1 MTAKDREALASS
13 PLFASL
19 GSGVLESWF
28 REKRAFLLS
37 AKKGGTIMAARSFD
51 RCLVLIIKGSAAV
64 SKVGSDGRKTVINVL
79 SAGDVFGMAT
89 LFYEREGYPSE
100 ITAESPC
107 RMAVFP
113 KELVEEAFS
122 SSPEFA
128 KAYVTLL
135 SRKIH
140 FLNRKLEIFT
150 EGEAEEKLLRFLSA
164 AAKGRTEFELP
175 CSVSRL
181 AESLGVGRASVYRA
195 FDALSGEGVLA
206 REGRK
211 IVILKPERL
220 SE

>member
-1 MTAKDREALASS
+1 MTEKDREALASS
-13 PLFASL
+13 PLFSSL
-19 GSGVLESWF
+19 GSGAAESWF

-37 AKKGGTIMAARSFD
+37 VKKGGTVMAERSFE
-51 RCLVLIIKGSAAV
+51 RCLVLIIRGSAAV
-64 SKVGSDGRKTVINVL
+64 SKTGSDGRRTVINLL

-89 LFYEREGYPSE
+89 LFYEREEYPSE

-113 KELVEEAFS
+113 KELIEEAFA

-128 KAYVTLL
+128 RAYVTLL
-135 SRKIH
+135 SQKIH
-140 FLNRKLEIFT
+140 FLNRKLELFT
-150 EGEAEEKLLRFLSA
+150 ESETEEKLLRFLAA
-164 AAKGRTEFELP
+164 AAKGRVEFELP

-195 FDALSGEGVLA
+195 FDVLSGDGVLA

-211 IVILKPERL
+211 IVILKPKRL